1 MTQENNQKHSLFHI
15 DELIKMLVDFKT
27 NSGGDVFFDKCN
39 IDIQGFD
46 LQGKKHSLKSRTR
59 KYKKHSLF
67 HIDELIKML
76 VDFKTN
82 SGGDVFFDKCNID
95 IQGFDLQG
103 KKHSLKSRTR
113 KYKKEV
119 LENGK

>member
-1 MTQENNQKHSLFHI
+1 MTRENTQEHKQLFHI

-46 LQGKKHSLKSRTR
+46 LK
-59 KYKKHSLF
+59 
-67 HIDELIKML
+67 
-76 VDFKTN
+76 
-82 SGGDVFFDKCNID
+82 
-95 IQGFDLQG
+95 G

-113 KYKKEV
+113 KYKKEA
-119 LENGK
+119 L